1 MPMSSG
7 GRVASSSGC
16 ATKPKAREIG
26 WTGYA
31 GLTQHSLR
39 IGHYVM
45 ATAEHREP
53 CDSRGSCTV
62 LGAPGGEIPPGDTT
76 ETAVPARRRRCRSA
90 SISGPPAETALQA
103 TARAVDATRV
113 PHPGRANSASD
124 SFPLGRSRPRFDY
137 YVRRIIMRRSHAGN
151 GEDSKMQRSMTRIR
165 TSHVGRL
172 PPPKGWEDMPGRL
185 ASAEITDPAV
195 IAAQITPTIA
205 ETVRR
210 QVEVGIDC
218 IGDRS
223 EEHTS

>member
-62 LGAPGGEIPPGDTT
+62 LGAPGGEIPPGD
-76 ETAVPARRRRCRSA
+76 S
-90 SISGPPAETALQA
+90 
-103 TARAVDATRV
+103 
-113 PHPGRANSASD
+113 ANSTELAGATPP
-124 SFPLGRSRPRFDY
+124 SFGLISTAHT
-137 YVRRIIMRRSHAGN
+137 RRSL
-151 GEDSKMQRSMTRIR
+151 DLPSRSTL
-165 TSHVGRL
+165 SN
-172 PPPKGWEDMPGRL
+172 
-185 ASAEITDPAV
+185 
-195 IAAQITPTIA
+195 
-205 ETVRR
+205 
-210 QVEVGIDC
+210 
-218 IGDRS
+218 
-223 EEHTS
+223 